1 MEPRPECLLQAHSS
15 TSSGGACIAD
25 GVPSSAGGRG
35 GQALH
40 QHSCGTGGCSKS
52 PAPHSVGGP
61 QTPGLGMGLG
71 CSRKLEALGKR
82 PWV

>member
-40 QHSCGTGGCSKS
+40 QHSCGTGGCSES
-52 PAPHSVGGP
+52 PAPRSVGGP
-61 QTPGLGMGLG
+61 QTP
-71 CSRKLEALGKR
+71 ALGWAWGVLESLKL
-82 PWV
+82 